1 MKVIY
6 APETYFK
13 LAKMDYLVPYY
24 QQPQEVLQDDLALGG
39 IYEWVSTEKDFCV
52 LTPGNF
58 RIPKSDLIPFEEG
71 KYSFCENDLVYFKP
85 SCSEKEKEYLLLT
98 NKIKPEKKYLINR
111 IINHFFVIL
120 EDENGGETNPIKFT
134 DISKKSF

>member
-6 APETYFK
+6 APKTYFK

-24 QQPQEVLQDDLALGG
+24 QQLQEALQDDLALGG
-39 IYEWVSTEKDFCV
+39 IYEWVSTEEGFCV

-71 KYSFCENDLVYFKP
+71 RYSFCENDLVYFNP
-85 SCSEKEKEYLLLT
+85 SCSEKEYLLLT
-98 NKIKPEKKYLINR
+98 NKIKQGKKYLINK
-111 IINHFFVIL
+111 IITTVQDKI
-120 EDENGGETNPIKFT
+120 ETI
-134 DISKKSF
+134 

>member
-6 APETYFK
+6 VPETYFK

-24 QQPQEVLQDDLALGG
+24 QQPQELLQDVLALGG
-39 IYEWVSTEKDFCV
+39 IYEWETIENNFCV

-71 KYSFCENDLVYFKP
+71 KYRFCENDFVHFKP
-85 SCSEKEKEYLLLT
+85 TCSEKEIEYLLIT
-98 NKIKPEKKYLINR
+98 NKIKQGGKYLINR
-111 IINHFFVIL
+111 IVNHFFAIL
-120 EDENGGETNPIKFT
+120 VDESGGETNPIKFT
-134 DISKKSF
+134 DISR